1 MHEYSVTKSLVD
13 LCVREA
19 HKNNFKKISRIHL
32 TIGRFTGFS
41 ADSINFYFDYLK
53 QGTSCQNAEITFRE
67 VPITIRCRTCNREST
82 IAEPLLVCPVCSAL
96 DIELLT
102 GREFFVEAIEGE

>member
-13 LCVREA
+13 LCIREA
-19 HKNNFKKISRIHL
+19 DKNGFKKIYRIHL

-53 QGTSCQNAEITFRE
+53 EGTSCQDAEISFKE
-67 VPITIRCRTCNREST
+67 VPIAIRCRSCNREST
-82 IAEPLLVCPVCSAL
+82 IEEPMLICPQCNAV
-96 DIELLT
+96 DIELLA
-102 GREFFVEAIEGE
+102 GREFLVESIEGE

>member
-19 HKNNFKKISRIHL
+19 HDNSFKKIFRIHL

-53 QGTSCQNAEITFRE
+53 QGTSCQDAEIVFKE
-67 VPITIRCRTCNREST
+67 IPIQIRCRSCNSEST
-82 IAEPLLVCPVCSAL
+82 IAEPVLVCPLCNAI
-96 DIELLT
+96 DIDLLT
-102 GREFFVEAIEGE
+102 GREFFVESIEGE